1 MKKRVELSS
10 YCFVVSAL
18 TIALLCGVF
27 VYVLKQADYI
37 WPVIILGMVITVLCL
52 STLFYMPLSI
62 SVDNKNLN
70 INLSWRI
77 KSIPIVDIAEVKLCQ
92 PTMGAIR
99 ICGSGGFFG
108 WYGWF
113 REGDTGKYFA
123 YYGKSSD
130 CFLVTLK
137 VGRKYMLGCTDAPA
151 MVAKIQSLLR

>member
-27 VYVLKQADYI
+27 VYVLKQADHI
-37 WPVIILGMVITVLCL
+37 WSAIVLGMVIIVLCL

-70 INLSWRI
+70 INRSWRI

-99 ICGSGGFFG
+99 
-108 WYGWF
+108 
-113 REGDTGKYFA
+113 EGDTGKYFA

-137 VGRKYMLGCTDAPA
+137 DGRKYMLGCTDAPA
-151 MVAKIQSLLR
+151 MVQA

>member
-1 MKKRVELSS
+1 MKERVELSS
-10 YCFVVSAL
+10 YCIVVSVL

-27 VYVLKQADYI
+27 VYVLKQTDHM
-37 WPVIILGMVITVLCL
+37 WPAIVLGMVIIVLCL

-70 INLSWRI
+70 INRSWRI

-113 REGDTGKYFA
+113 REDDIGKYFA

-137 VGRKYMLGCTDAPA
+137 DGRKYMLGCTDAPA